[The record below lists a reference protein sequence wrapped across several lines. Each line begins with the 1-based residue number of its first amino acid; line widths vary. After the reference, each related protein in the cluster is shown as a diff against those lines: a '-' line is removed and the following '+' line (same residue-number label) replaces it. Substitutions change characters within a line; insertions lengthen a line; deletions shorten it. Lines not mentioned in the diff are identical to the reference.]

1 MCYDPHEACLCVVG
15 NKPLVNRLDLYKGC
29 FRQSYQLRGTQSFD
43 VKYDY
48 NLELLYAA
56 TDIGIQAI
64 DQRTDKPIGCL
75 PTSVP
80 ASTVETSKNSVAVG
94 TQDGEVLIFD
104 VRSNVPLQ
112 KLSHHQLPVKQI

>member
-1 MCYDPHEACLCVVG
+1 MFDLQNSALKFQRNQRAETIDATFLGPDWRKFGLILSDKTLEIHAQKGRIFGAKVPQAPRAMCYDPHEACLCVVG

-56 TDIGIQAI
+56 TDIGI
-64 DQRTDKPIGCL
+64 
-75 PTSVP
+75 
-80 ASTVETSKNSVAVG
+80 
-94 TQDGEVLIFD
+94 
-104 VRSNVPLQ
+104 
-112 KLSHHQLPVKQI
+112 